1 MSAIQPLAHSN
12 GSGTEIS
19 LEARMV
25 LKTLEQQSMT
35 ISALERHWRPTW
47 SIDEVRA
54 IVTQLQRQNLIRF
67 TGERVLEHGR
77 YVPQARTTQH
87 ATGPINTARDPV

>member
-1 MSAIQPLAHSN
+1 MPAVHSLMPLGPGA
-12 GSGTEIS
+12 IS

-25 LKTLEQQSMT
+25 LKTLEQQPMT

-47 SIDEVRA
+47 SIDEIKA

-67 TGERVLEHGR
+67 TGSRVLERGR
-77 YVPQARTTQH
+77 YVGQARPTQIASNPTNTTRGR
-87 ATGPINTARDPV
+87 A

>member
-1 MSAIQPLAHSN
+1 MPAVHSLTPLGPGA
-12 GSGTEIS
+12 IS

-25 LKTLEQQSMT
+25 LKTLEQKPMS

-47 SIDEVRA
+47 SIDEIRA

-67 TGERVLEHGR
+67 TGSRVLEHGR
-77 YVPQARTTQH
+77 YVDQVRPTQISTNTTRGR
-87 ATGPINTARDPV
+87 A

>member
-1 MSAIQPLAHSN
+1 MPAVHSLTPLGPGA
-12 GSGTEIS
+12 IS

-25 LKTLEQQSMT
+25 LKTLEQEPMT

-67 TGERVLEHGR
+67 TGSRVLEHGR
-77 YVPQARTTQH
+77 YVDQVRPTQISTNPTNTTKGR
-87 ATGPINTARDPV
+87 A

>member
-1 MSAIQPLAHSN
+1 MPAVHSLTPLGPGA
-12 GSGTEIS
+12 IS

-25 LKTLEQQSMT
+25 LKTLEQKPMS

-67 TGERVLEHGR
+67 TGSRVLEHGR
-77 YVPQARTTQH
+77 YVDQVRPTQISTNTTRGR
-87 ATGPINTARDPV
+87 A

>member
-1 MSAIQPLAHSN
+1 MSAIQTLAHSN

-35 ISALERHWRPTW
+35 ISGLERHWRPTW
-47 SIDEVRA
+47 SIDEIRA

-77 YVPQARTTQH
+77 YVVQAR
-87 ATGPINTARDPV
+87 PIRLAPNAINSTRG

>member
-1 MSAIQPLAHSN
+1 MPAVHSLTPLGPGA
-12 GSGTEIS
+12 IS

-25 LKTLEQQSMT
+25 LKTLEQKPMS

-67 TGERVLEHGR
+67 TGSRVLEHGR
-77 YVPQARTTQH
+77 YVDQIRPTQIATNTTRGR
-87 ATGPINTARDPV
+87 A

>member
-1 MSAIQPLAHSN
+1 MSEIQPLAHSN
-12 GSGTEIS
+12 GSGSEIS

-67 TGERVLEHGR
+67 TAERVLEHGR
-77 YVPQARTTQH
+77 YVPQAKTIQH
-87 ATGPINTARDPV
+87 ATGAISTARGTA

>member
-25 LKTLEQQSMT
+25 LKTLKQQSMT

-67 TGERVLEHGR
+67 TGDRVLERGR
-77 YVPQARTTQH
+77 YVFQVRTTRR
-87 ATGPINTARDPV
+87 ATGVINTRGGQA

>member
-1 MSAIQPLAHSN
+1 MVQGLQSVGLPSEL
-12 GSGTEIS
+12 IS

-25 LKTLEQQSMT
+25 LKTLEQQPMT

-47 SIDEVRA
+47 SLEEIRA

-67 TGERVLEHGR
+67 TAERVLERGHYVGR
-77 YVPQARTTQH
+77 ARLTLRAQV
-87 ATGPINTARDPV
+87 GLGSINRSA